1 MDLLSRAYY
10 EVVFERDFLKKTATE
25 FQDFFSEI
33 MEKCHPG
40 DFQRVR
46 PWGNVGD
53 RKNDGYLASQKIL
66 FQVYAPNEMEASKA
80 IAKMDEDYREA
91 MPYWEKYFTTWA
103 FVHNS
108 RSGLGPDVSRK
119 ILDLDRGPPADVR
132 VVPWGFEELRRKV
145 FSLGQADLASL
156 LGPAPSSQTMLNVGI
171 PELQIVLQA
180 IATQASPEPAE
191 PHAIPPG
198 KLDQNRLSEAV
209 KRLIR
214 EGGLRR
220 RVVRQLFS
228 NWPDPQFGDRIA
240 RAFRER
246 YAALRASKLDPNLDF
261 LELQAFAGGLH
272 RGTPEHESAV
282 VTVLAYLFEACEIF
296 EPPGEPKQ

>member
-1 MDLLSRAYY
+1 LDSLSRAYY
-10 EVVFERDFLKKTATE
+10 EVLFERDFLKKTATE

-66 FQVYAPNEMEASKA
+66 FQVYAPNEMEAAKT
-80 IAKMDEDYREA
+80 IAKMDDDYREA
-91 MPYWEKYFTTWA
+91 MPHWQRYFTTWA

-108 RSGLGPDVSRK
+108 RQGLAPDVARK
-119 ILDLDRGPPADVR
+119 LLDLDEAPPKEVR
-132 VVPWGFEELRRKV
+132 VVAWGVEELRRKV
-145 FSLGQADLASL
+145 FSLESADLASL
-156 LGPAPSSQTMLNVGI
+156 LGAAPSGQAMLNAGI
-171 PELQIVLQA
+171 PELQIVLRA
-180 IATQASPEPAE
+180 IGTQAPPEPVDLH
-191 PHAIPPG
+191 PIPPG
-198 KLDQNRLSEAV
+198 KLDSNGLAEAA
-209 KRLIR
+209 KTLIKQ
-214 EGGLRR
+214 GGLRR

-240 RAFRER
+240 RAFRDR
-246 YAALRASKLDPNLDF
+246 YAALRAANLDPTSIF
-261 LELQAFAGGLH
+261 MELQAFAGGLQ

-282 VTVLAYLFEACEIF
+282 VAVLAYLFEACDIF
-296 EPPGEPKQ
+296 EPPGEPKP